1 MTIQYGL
8 ASVWERA
15 LALFIDMLVMTA
27 VSLLLWGIQSL
38 LIPSAFELAMYFT
51 IAPFVLL
58 YSLAFEQ
65 LNNGQSIGKTAL
77 KIRVIRMDG
86 EKINFLDYLMRWI
99 FRALD
104 IYASL
109 GGVAILSIVSSSY
122 SQRLGDLLA
131 NTVVVNVGQTE
142 RMRLENLL
150 RLNKMSQYKV
160 TYPQVIKMP
169 EEAML
174 IVKETITKQ
183 NKLKNAAHDEALDL
197 LVAKMMKELKLKA
210 PEDNEAFLKT
220 LLRDY
225 IVLTR

>member
-1 MTIQYGL
+1 
-8 ASVWERA
+8 
-15 LALFIDMLVMTA
+15 
-27 VSLLLWGIQSL
+27 
-38 LIPSAFELAMYFT
+38 
-51 IAPFVLL
+51 
-58 YSLAFEQ
+58 
-65 LNNGQSIGKTAL
+65 
-77 KIRVIRMDG
+77 MDG